1 MKGLL
6 LCLAVLLTSAAAQAQ
21 GNPAVRYFEVHQV
34 QAGLQLT
41 FTLASGNTCL
51 GIGILRSDGST
62 PFSGIGFIGGVC
74 GSTSEDITYTF
85 VDSHPLVNRQGFYK
99 LDLEILG
106 LSGVVAAR
114 FLDYGAD
121 GVVAIPNVSSGRF
134 SLYFSNPYG
143 QPAGIIIY
151 DAGGRKVQEIA
162 LASGASYPVDLTNEG
177 RGVYIF
183 NIQLNGNDAYKGK
196 LIVQ

>member
-6 LCLAVLLTSAAAQAQ
+6 LLLAVVLISVAAQAQ
-21 GNPAVRYFEVHQV
+21 GNPAVRYLEVRQV

-51 GIGILRSDGST
+51 GIGILRSDGTT
-62 PFSGIGFIGGVC
+62 PFSEIGFIGGVC

-85 VDSHPLVNRQGFYK
+85 VDTHPLVNRQGFYQ

-121 GVVAIPNVSSGRF
+121 GVIAIPNVSTGGF
-134 SLYFSNPYG
+134 TLYFSNPSG
-143 QPAGIIIY
+143 QPAAIIIY
-151 DAGGRKVQEIA
+151 DTGGRKVHEIA
-162 LASGASYPVDLTNEG
+162 LASGASCPVDLSNER
-177 RGVYIF
+177 RGLYIF
-183 NIQLNGNDAYKGK
+183 NIQLGGNDAYKGK
-196 LIVQ
+196 LIVH